1 VQLQRALAFYRAV
14 GASRIVRRAETLL
27 AAAG

>member
-14 GASRIVRRAETLL
+14 GAVRVVAEAGELL